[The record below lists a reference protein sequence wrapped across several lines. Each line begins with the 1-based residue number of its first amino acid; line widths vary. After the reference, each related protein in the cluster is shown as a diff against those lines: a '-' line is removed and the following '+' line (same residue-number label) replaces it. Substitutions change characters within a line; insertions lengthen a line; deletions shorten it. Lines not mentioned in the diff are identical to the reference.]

1 MILPMPKFIRRW
13 LAILRGGVS
22 PVIIFISTLLGF
34 TFGLVPG
41 FSGLHVA
48 IIVLVL
54 ILNVHIGLFLMTFA
68 AGKGL
73 CFAAAPVLYHIGVGV
88 HDYLAPLL
96 RLLAAVPVIGI
107 TDLSRYAVAG
117 GIVAGPIV
125 GGLAGFLLALLV
137 IQFRKQL
144 LRLEENSERFRQW
157 YSKTWVRILDRI
169 LIGRRTKDAKSLFTS
184 KATILRKA
192 GIVLAIIVLGL
203 CVLLVTAIKDDK
215 ARDYAVAKLTWV
227 NGAEVNLD
235 ALSLGILSG
244 SASAKGIQVTDARQP
259 ANNQVA
265 IDEISADASVY
276 NLLLGRVVV
285 DKMVV
290 SNMQFNQPRPSPGQV
305 VRPPDANE
313 GRFDP
318 CDYRVT
324 VEDVAQIDKYL
335 QNARKLKDWLAKVR
349 KWLPEPRQAEKPA
362 IIKYLDYLLARTDAP
377 PAPRFMARDVLLDK
391 VAIPALVLGNSTI
404 QAANLNDSPA
414 AARLPIRF
422 DIKSNET
429 PMQANLVLDYTSGEP
444 VPKIR
449 GSFSGV
455 ELSKLGVSDS
465 AGIAFA
471 SGAASGSFAGTLTRD
486 AIDISIDVDVND
498 MQASSVG
505 DGVLGL
511 GGEATTEALKVLKN
525 LQTNIRIVGPTSDP
539 RIVLDVKGLTDSF
552 LKALPDAMRARAMEE
567 LDKALGDKL
576 GDKLPAGV
584 GDGIKDAVKDPN
596 GILKGLGGLFEKK

>member
-1 MILPMPKFIRRW
+1 M
-13 LAILRGGVS
+13 
-22 PVIIFISTLLGF
+22 
-34 TFGLVPG
+34 
-41 FSGLHVA
+41 
-48 IIVLVL
+48 
-54 ILNVHIGLFLMTFA
+54 
-68 AGKGL
+68 
-73 CFAAAPVLYHIGVGV
+73 
-88 HDYLAPLL
+88 
-96 RLLAAVPVIGI
+96 
-107 TDLSRYAVAG
+107 
-117 GIVAGPIV
+117 
-125 GGLAGFLLALLV
+125 
-137 IQFRKQL
+137 
-144 LRLEENSERFRQW
+144 
-157 YSKTWVRILDRI
+157 
-169 LIGRRTKDAKSLFTS
+169 
-184 KATILRKA
+184 
-192 GIVLAIIVLGL
+192 
-203 CVLLVTAIKDDK
+203 
-215 ARDYAVAKLTWV
+215 
-227 NGAEVNLD
+227 
-235 ALSLGILSG
+235 
-244 SASAKGIQVTDARQP
+244 
-259 ANNQVA
+259 
-265 IDEISADASVY
+265 
-276 NLLLGRVVV
+276 
-285 DKMVV
+285 
-290 SNMQFNQPRPSPGQV
+290 
-305 VRPPDANE
+305 
-313 GRFDP
+313 
-318 CDYRVT
+318 
-324 VEDVAQIDKYL
+324 
-335 QNARKLKDWLAKVR
+335 
-349 KWLPEPRQAEKPA
+349 
-362 IIKYLDYLLARTDAP
+362 
-377 PAPRFMARDVLLDK
+377 
-391 VAIPALVLGNSTI
+391 LGNSTI

-429 PMQANLVLDYTSGEP
+429 PMQANLVLDYTSGEA

-525 LQTNIRIVGPTSDP
+525 LKTNIRVVGPTSDP